1 MLLICGNA
9 ICVGLRG
16 TYGRPSLQAVSL
28 SIQSV
33 FVCPIVLD
41 ADYFRAVD
49 DVVDNRIGDGL
60 SSSIACQPG
69 GLR

>member
-1 MLLICGNA
+1 MWQCDMRGSKRDVRSPLSA
-9 ICVGLRG
+9 SCVALD
-16 TYGRPSLQAVSL
+16 PDC
-28 SIQSV
+28 V
-33 FVCPIVLD
+33 FVCPIVPD

-60 SSSIACQPG
+60 SFSIACQPG